1 MRCTPGLPPCDAA
14 PSSRKPSTSTVPPA
28 PRAPRAATAPLR
40 VLGAE
45 VLSGGAEHAGKR
57 GKVAGEGLRKALAQL
72 GQKAELDEVGSPAP
86 NPQRFDVCRVD

>member
-1 MRCTPGLPPCDAA
+1 VPPA
-14 PSSRKPSTSTVPPA
+14 PPA
-28 PRAPRAATAPLR
+28 PRAAAAPLR
-40 VLGAE
+40 VLGAA

-72 GQKAELDEVGSPAP
+72 GQKTELDEVRFPTT